1 MITLDQRGRAGLQFL
16 GSLQHFAG
24 STLRTRAE
32 ADFAAQPEAAAM
44 TPEFAS
50 DAPLAEWQ
58 QRIARARE
66 VAERSRAY
74 RYNRLYQRYVAEE
87 NFVRGIPATER
98 QRAAWEAIE
107 RTAPV
112 PANERLQLNPALPIP
127 DYYAGVEWH
136 LEPGGWDGYDL
147 YGPMFAAGVGP
158 YVFARGG
165 FAAVD
170 VDCNTR
176 EQRAN
181 VIRQF
186 RNRAPRRLYE
196 PGCGGAITL
205 SVCRQQFPDA
215 ELVGGDLSPALLSGG
230 HALSER
236 LGWNITFRQED
247 ARCVAERDGSV
258 DAVLSYALHHEMPP
272 DVNVA
277 TFREMFRILAP
288 GGEIV
293 ISDPPPFRA
302 VGPLHAVLLDWETD
316 NRAEPYFSEAAAL
329 NFGRI
334 LREIGFVDVEEYALE
349 KRHYPWVT
357 RARKPA

>member
-1 MITLDQRGRAGLQFL
+1 MISLDQRGRAGLQFL
-16 GSLQHFAG
+16 GSLQYFSSSA
-24 STLRTRAE
+24 LRDRAE
-32 ADFAAQPEAAAM
+32 ADFAAQPEAPAM
-44 TPEFAS
+44 TTEFAS
-50 DAPLAEWQ
+50 DAPLATWE
-58 QRIARARE
+58 QRLARARA

-98 QRAAWEAIE
+98 KRAEWQAMQGAGV
-107 RTAPV
+107 ASGS
-112 PANERLQLNPALPIP
+112 ERLQLNPDLKIP
-127 DYYAGVEWH
+127 EYYEGVEWH

-147 YGPMFAAGVGP
+147 YGAMFVAGVGQ

-165 FAAVD
+165 YAAVD
-170 VDCNTR
+170 VGCNIR
-176 EQRAN
+176 EQRGN

-186 RNRAPRRLYE
+186 RNRAPKSVYE
-196 PGCGGAITL
+196 PGCGGATTL

-215 ELVGGDLSPALLSGG
+215 KLAGGDLSPALLKGG

-236 LGWNITFRQED
+236 MGWNITFRQED
-247 ARCVAERDGSV
+247 ARHVAERDGSV
-258 DAVLSYALHHEMPP
+258 DAVISYALHHEMPEA
-272 DVNVA
+272 VNVD
-277 TFREMFRILAP
+277 TFREMFRILSP

-302 VGPLHAVLLDWETD
+302 VAPLQAVLLDWETD

-334 LREIGFVDVEEYALE
+334 LRDIGFVGVEEYALE
-349 KRHYPWVT
+349 QRGYPWVT